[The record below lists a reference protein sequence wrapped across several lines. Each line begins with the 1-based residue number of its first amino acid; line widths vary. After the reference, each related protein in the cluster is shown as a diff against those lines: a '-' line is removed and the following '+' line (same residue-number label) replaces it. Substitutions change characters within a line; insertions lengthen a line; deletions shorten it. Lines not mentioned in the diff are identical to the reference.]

1 MQTNHTR
8 PNSYQPP
15 PIDEVLLPH
24 EAAAF
29 LGLTEEQLMTATLQG
44 NCPGA
49 CIDGHWRFSQRGL
62 SKYLLQQSN
71 HGTGMPWLDEHYGP
85 YWLDDAVESKARKV
99 IERYQAG
106 ERYFPLLEIEGG
118 NFAGLDLTGID
129 FWESN
134 LKGSSF
140 KGATLQNAVFVGC
153 NLESASF
160 AGADLTDADFR
171 SASVRGS
178 DFRGA
183 ILKRT
188 IFRVRS
194 WRGVNLDG
202 AQISLAKF

>member
-1 MQTNHTR
+1 MKTEQVSPSTQQR
-8 PNSYQPP
+8 PC
-15 PIDEVLLPH
+15 IDKVLLPH
-24 EAAAF
+24 EAADF
-29 LGLTEEQLMTATLQG
+29 LGLTEENLMNATLQG
-44 NCPGA
+44 DCPGT
-49 CIDGHWRFSQRGL
+49 CIDGQWRFSQRGL

-71 HGTGMPWLDEHYGP
+71 HGTGMPWLEEHYGP
-85 YWLDDAVESKARKV
+85 YWLDDTVESKAKKV
-99 IERYQAG
+99 IDEYQAG

-118 NFAGLDLTGID
+118 NFAGLDLTSID

-140 KGATLQNAVFVGC
+140 EGANLKGAIFVGC
-153 NLESASF
+153 NLESTSF

-178 DFRGA
+178 DLRGA
-183 ILKRT
+183 NLNRT

>member
-1 MQTNHTR
+1 MRTEQASSSTQ
-8 PNSYQPP
+8 QPP
-15 PIDEVLLPH
+15 PIDKVLLPH

-29 LGLTEEQLMTATLQG
+29 LGVTEENLMNATLQG
-44 NCPGA
+44 QCPGA
-49 CIDGHWRFSQRGL
+49 CIDGQWRFSQRGL
-62 SKYLLQQSN
+62 SKYLLQQIN

-85 YWLDDAVESKARKV
+85 YWLDDAVESKAKKV
-99 IERYQAG
+99 IDEYQAG

-118 NFAGLDLTGID
+118 NFADLDLTGID

-140 KGATLQNAVFVGC
+140 EGANLKNAVFVGC

-160 AGADLTDADFR
+160 AGADLTDVDFR

-183 ILKRT
+183 NLKRT

-194 WRGVNLDG
+194 WREMNLDG
-202 AQISLAKF
+202 AQICLAKF

>member
-1 MQTNHTR
+1 MQANQTSPSPH
-8 PNSYQPP
+8 QPQQ
-15 PIDEVLLPH
+15 IDKILLPH
-24 EAAAF
+24 EAADF
-29 LGLTEEQLMTATLQG
+29 LGLTEENLMNATLQG
-44 NCPGA
+44 DCPGA
-49 CIDGHWRFSQRGL
+49 CIDGQWRFSQRGL

-71 HGTGMPWLDEHYGP
+71 HGTGMPWLDEVYGP
-85 YWLDDAVESKARKV
+85 YWLDDTVESKAKKV
-99 IERYQAG
+99 IDAYQAG

-118 NFAGLDLTGID
+118 NFVGLDLTGID

-140 KGATLQNAVFVGC
+140 KGAILKKAVFVGC
-153 NLESASF
+153 NLESTSF

-183 ILKRT
+183 NLKRT
-188 IFRVRS
+188 IFRVRN